1 MLGTD
6 SFFHHCLYFI
16 IQEFY
21 QLKRRPS
28 QQEPPVGQC
37 FPLRVQGAGCRVTP
51 KSHPYVGSHRLG
63 EVQLNGSPIP

>member
-37 FPLRVQGAGCRVTP
+37 FPLRVQGAG
-51 KSHPYVGSHRLG
+51 
-63 EVQLNGSPIP
+63 